1 MGKSVDAHSVF
12 RDVHLTSLLG
22 TDKVHENDR
31 HKTTFGKHKVLYLFK
46 VMPFGLTYSPAT
58 FERLI
63 KTELIGLQWE
73 RCLVYLFDVIV
84 FRIPFKET
92 LSNLIKVLDRFTCKD
107 ANFKLSR

>member
-92 LSNLIKVLDRFTCKD
+92 LSNLIKVFDRFTCKD
-107 ANFKLSR
+107 ANSKLSR

>member
-1 MGKSVDAHSVF
+1 M
-12 RDVHLTSLLG
+12 
-22 TDKVHENDR
+22 
-31 HKTTFGKHKVLYLFK
+31 KTIDIKLRLVYLFK

-63 KTELIGLQWE
+63 KTEFFGLQWE
-73 RCLVYLFDVIV
+73 RCVVYFFDVIV

>member
-1 MGKSVDAHSVF
+1 MDKSVDAHSVF
-12 RDVHLTSLLG
+12 RDVHLTSPLG

-31 HKTTFGKHKVLYLFK
+31 HKTTFVKHKGLYLFK
-46 VMPFGLTYSPAT
+46 VMPFGLTYSPAA

-63 KTELIGLQWE
+63 KTEFIGE

-92 LSNLIKVLDRFTCKD
+92 LSNLIKVFDRFTCRD

>member
-1 MGKSVDAHSVF
+1 MK
-12 RDVHLTSLLG
+12 TINIKLL
-22 TDKVHENDR
+22 
-31 HKTTFGKHKVLYLFK
+31 K

-63 KTELIGLQWE
+63 KTEFIGLQWE

-92 LSNLIKVLDRFTCKD
+92 LSNLIKVFDRFTCKD